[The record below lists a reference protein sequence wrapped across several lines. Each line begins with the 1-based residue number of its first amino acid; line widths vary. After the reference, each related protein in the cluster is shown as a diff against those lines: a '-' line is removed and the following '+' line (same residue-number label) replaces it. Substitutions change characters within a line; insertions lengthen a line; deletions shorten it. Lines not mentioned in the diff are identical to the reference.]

1 MNLKFSLEM
10 QAQRQSLGLSV
21 ENRDESSSK
30 HQRFKEECVKLW
42 SLLMGMA

>member
-10 QAQRQSLGLSV
+10 QAQRQNLGLSV
-21 ENRDESSSK
+21 ENRGESLSK
-30 HQRFKEECVKLW
+30 HQRFKEECENMW